1 MDLLQRQAYNL
12 WFTWLAEKIN
22 EWNESKP
29 LNKDLRNCIKA
40 LTEIGMFANTLQN
53 EIEIVT
59 KRYHLT
65 REQKNKTIN
74 DLKEQIQELENKLK
88 QYDTYGGGIRI
99 L

>member
-22 EWNESKP
+22 EWNEAKP

-40 LTEIGMFANTLQN
+40 LTEIGIFNNTLQT

-74 DLKEQIQELENKLK
+74 DLKEQITELENKLK
-88 QYDTYGGGIRI
+88 QYE

>member
-1 MDLLQRQAYNL
+1 
-12 WFTWLAEKIN
+12 
-22 EWNESKP
+22 
-29 LNKDLRNCIKA
+29 
-40 LTEIGMFANTLQN
+40 MFANTLQT

-88 QYDTYGGGIRI
+88 QYE

>member
-12 WFTWLAEKIN
+12 WFTWLADKIN
-22 EWNESKP
+22 EWNEAKP

-74 DLKEQIQELENKLK
+74 DLKEQIQELENRLK
-88 QYDTYGGGIRI
+88 QYE